1 MLNAVKNGGVLG
13 VVFVSAAALSAAP
26 GSNMP
31 IFFPQVQTFGMVG
44 LTQGQ
49 TARLNLL
56 NPGVLPPLATGAIC
70 SAQVS
75 FLDNKGA
82 VLKTAP
88 ISVLPGQSVPFDLNR
103 DTDVTSTDQRVQ
115 IRAILQTPLPSPIV
129 ASPQQLMGCP
139 LIPTLE
145 IFDNDTGRTQVVIT
159 ETRGVLG
166 PVPEPVAPTPAPMPT
181 P

>member
-1 MLNAVKNGGVLG
+1 MSNTVIRIRVLG
-13 VVFVSAAALSAAP
+13 AVFVSIAGLAAAQTT
-26 GSNMP
+26 NMP
-31 IFFPQVQTFGMVG
+31 VFFPQVQTFGMVG
-44 LTQGQ
+44 LAEGQ

-75 FLDNKGA
+75 FLDSKGA

-88 ISVLPGQSVPFDLNR
+88 ISVAPGQSVPFDLNR
-103 DTDVTSTDQRVQ
+103 DTDVTGNDQRVQ
-115 IRAILQTPLPSPIV
+115 IRAIVQVPLPSPIV
-129 ASPQQLMGCP
+129 ASPPQPWGCL

-145 IFDNDTGRTQVVIT
+145 IFDTNTGRTQVVIT
-159 ETRGVLG
+159 ETRGVFG
-166 PVPEPVAPTPAPMPT
+166 PVPLAGTTAPMPN

>member
-1 MLNAVKNGGVLG
+1 MLSIGKRIWLLGTALVSMAGLAVGQGTSMPVL
-13 VVFVSAAALSAAP
+13 
-26 GSNMP
+26 
-31 IFFPQVQTFGMVG
+31 FPQVQTFGMVG
-44 LTQGQ
+44 LTEGQ

-75 FLDNKGA
+75 FLDSKGT

-103 DTDVTSTDQRVQ
+103 DTDVTSSDQRVQ
-115 IRAILQTPLPSPIV
+115 IRATIQIPAPSPV
-129 ASPQQLMGCP
+129 VVGPPQAFGCP
-139 LIPTLE
+139 LVPTLE
-145 IFDNDTGRTQVVIT
+145 IFNKDTGRTQVVIT
-159 ETRGVLG
+159 ETRSVFG
-166 PVPEPVAPTPAPMPT
+166 PVPLPASTAPMPN

>member
-1 MLNAVKNGGVLG
+1 
-13 VVFVSAAALSAAP
+13 
-26 GSNMP
+26 
-31 IFFPQVQTFGMVG
+31 MVG
-44 LTQGQ
+44 LTEGQ

-75 FLDNKGA
+75 FLDGKGT

-88 ISVLPGQSVPFDLNR
+88 VLVAPGQSVPFDLNR
-103 DTDVTSTDQRVQ
+103 DTDVTAADQRVQ
-115 IRAILQTPLPSPIV
+115 IRATIQIPAPSPV
-129 ASPQQLMGCP
+129 VVSLPQPFGCP

-145 IFDNDTGRTQVVIT
+145 IFNKDTGRTQVVIT
-159 ETRGVLG
+159 ETRSVFG
-166 PVPEPVAPTPAPMPT
+166 PVPLPVSTAPMPN